1 MKLLFLDRS
10 TLQYKDNAYV
20 SSQFELSLDMVL
32 IKRSTFKVN
41 KTNINCT
48 IGDIVI
54 LKNEVYSYIG
64 ILESIEL
71 NDDYTTTIKSLDFRE
86 IFNLDIPANSYSGDL
101 ADYLYQIITD
111 YFKNSSD
118 EKQNLSYLT
127 VSKETSVSGSLSF
140 ESDNIINMSKIF
152 ELVSKGYGISFETDV
167 TYLRGR
173 ITGII
178 FRIVSVNQGM
188 VMKSDFSSILNV
200 VTNDSTSQLVN
211 KVIYYPRSDNQ
222 VYQSIKTYYLLT
234 TGEITEDSSSEHRY
248 TSVMVKS
255 YIYTDSDYETLETKA
270 RSEMVTSKLDHNI
283 TFTIDMK
290 NKVFIPFENIY
301 LGDYVSFIHKGK
313 TYDSVIT
320 GITFKDSLNY
330 ALITL
335 GEYRVK
341 LTEKIQLLSKNTGSG
356 STSNITITN
365 TDIDGGEFWWD
376 YKK

>member
-1 MKLLFLDRS
+1 MKLIFLDRS

-20 SSQFELSLDMVL
+20 SNQYELALDMVL

-48 IGDIVI
+48 IGDIVV
-54 LKNEVYSYIG
+54 LKTDIYSYIG

-71 NDDYTTTIKSLDFRE
+71 NDDYTTNIKSLDFRE
-86 IFNLDIPANSYSGDL
+86 IFNLDIPAESYTGDL
-101 ADYLYQIITD
+101 ADYIYQIITD
-111 YFKNSSD
+111 YFKNNSD

-152 ELVSKGYGISFETDV
+152 ELVSKGYGISFQTEV

-178 FRIVSVNQGM
+178 FRIVKVNQGM
-188 VMKSDFSSILNV
+188 VIKSDFSSILNV
-200 VTNDSTSQLVN
+200 ETNSSTSQLVN
-211 KVIYYPRSDNQ
+211 KVIFYPRTDNQ
-222 VYQSIKTYYLLT
+222 TYKYVKTFYLLT
-234 TGEITEDSSSEHRY
+234 NGDITENSLSDNRY
-248 TSVMVKS
+248 TSVMAKS
-255 YIYTDSDYETLETKA
+255 FIYTDNDYETLETKA

-290 NKVFIPFENIY
+290 NKVFIPFTNIY

-313 TYDSVIT
+313 TYESVIT
-320 GITFKDSLNY
+320 GITFKDSMNY
-330 ALITL
+330 AKITL

-341 LTEKIQLLSKNTGSG
+341 LTEKIQLLSKNTS
-356 STSNITITN
+356 SRLTSNITITN
-365 TDIDGGEFWWD
+365 TDIDGGEF
-376 YKK
+376 

>member
-20 SSQFELSLDMVL
+20 TNQFELALDMVL

-48 IGDIVI
+48 IGDIVVF
-54 LKNEVYSYIG
+54 KNDVYSYIG

-86 IFNLDIPANSYSGDL
+86 IFNLEIPASSFSGDL
-101 ADYLYQIITD
+101 VEHLYQIITN
-111 YFKNSSD
+111 YFKNNLD

-140 ESDNIINMSKIF
+140 DADNIISMSKLF
-152 ELVSKGYGISFETDV
+152 ELVSKGYGISFSTDV
-167 TYLRGR
+167 TYIRGR

-178 FRIVSVNQGM
+178 FRIVSVNQSM
-188 VMKSDFSSILNV
+188 VIKSDFSSILNIE
-200 VTNDSTSQLVN
+200 TNDSTSQLVN
-211 KVIYYPRSDNQ
+211 KIVFYPRSDNQ
-222 VYQSIKTYYLLT
+222 IHQSIKTYYLLT
-234 TGEITEDSSSEHRY
+234 DSEITEDGSSDFRY
-248 TSVMVKS
+248 TSVMAKS
-255 YIYTDSDYETLETKA
+255 YIYTDNDFETLETKA

-283 TFTIDMK
+283 TFMIDMK

-313 TYDSVIT
+313 TYESVIT

-341 LTEKIQLLSKNTGSG
+341 LTEKIQLLSKNTGSS
-356 STSNITITN
+356 STNTITVTN
-365 TDIDGGEFWWD
+365 TDIDGGEF
-376 YKK
+376 

>member
-20 SSQFELSLDMVL
+20 SNQFELALDMVL
-32 IKRSTFKVN
+32 IKRSIFKVN

-48 IGDIVI
+48 IGDIVVF
-54 LKNEVYSYIG
+54 KNDIYSYIG
-64 ILESIEL
+64 ILESIEI
-71 NDDYTTTIKSLDFRE
+71 NDDYTTNIKSLDFRE
-86 IFNLDIPANSYSGDL
+86 IFNLDIPAESFSGDL
-101 ADYLYQIITD
+101 ADYIQQVITA
-111 YFKNSSD
+111 YFKNNSD
-118 EKQNLSYLT
+118 QKQNLSYLT
-127 VSKETSVSGSLSF
+127 VSKETSVMGSLSF
-140 ESDNIINMSKIF
+140 ESDNIINMSKVF
-152 ELVSKGYGISFETDV
+152 ELVSKGYSLSFDTDV

-173 ITGII
+173 ITGIT

-188 VMKSDFSSILNV
+188 VIKSDFSSILNV
-200 VTNDSTSQLVN
+200 ETNDSTSQLVN
-211 KVIYYPRSDNQ
+211 KVVYYPRSDNQ
-222 VYQSIKTYYLLT
+222 IYQTIKTYYLLT
-234 TGEITEDSSSEHRY
+234 TGEFTDDGSSDDRY
-248 TSVMVKS
+248 NSVMAKS
-255 YIYTDSDYETLETKA
+255 YIYTDNDYETLETKA

-313 TYDSVIT
+313 TYESVIT

-330 ALITL
+330 ATITL

-341 LTEKIQLLSKNTGSG
+341 LTEKIQLLSKNTSSG

-365 TDIDGGEFWWD
+365 TDIDGGEF
-376 YKK
+376 

>member
-20 SSQFELSLDMVL
+20 SNQYELVLDMVL
-32 IKRSTFKVN
+32 IKRSTFQVN

-48 IGDIVI
+48 IGDIII
-54 LKNEVYSYIG
+54 LKSDIYSYIG

-71 NDDYTTTIKSLDFRE
+71 QDEYTTSIKSLDFRE
-86 IFNLDIPANSYSGDL
+86 IFNLDIPATSYNGDL
-101 ADYLYQIITD
+101 ADFLYQIITS
-111 YFKNSSD
+111 YFKNNAD

-127 VSKETSVSGSLSF
+127 ISKETSVSGSLSF

-152 ELVSKGYGISFETDV
+152 ELVSKGYGISYSTDV

-188 VMKSDFSSILNV
+188 VIKSDFSSILNV
-200 VTNDSTSQLVN
+200 ETNDSTSQLVN
-211 KVIYYPRSDNQ
+211 KVVFYPRSDNQ
-222 VYQSIKTYYLLT
+222 IYQTIKTFYLLT
-234 TGEITEDSSSEHRY
+234 NGEITEDSASEYRY

-255 YIYTDSDYETLETKA
+255 YMYTDKEYETLETKA

-283 TFTIDMK
+283 TFMIDMNNNIFEPFK
-290 NKVFIPFENIY
+290 NIN
-301 LGDYVSFIHKGK
+301 LGDYVSFIHKDK

-320 GITFKDSLNY
+320 GIEFRDSMKH
-330 ALITL
+330 ATITL

-341 LTEKIQLLSKNTGSG
+341 LTEKIQLLSKNTGST

-365 TDIDGGEFWWD
+365 SNIDGGE
-376 YKK
+376 Y

>member
-20 SSQFELSLDMVL
+20 SNQFELALDMVL

-54 LKNEVYSYIG
+54 LKNDIYSYIG

-71 NDDYTTTIKSLDFRE
+71 NDDYTTNIKSLDFRE
-86 IFNLDIPANSYSGDL
+86 IFNLDIPATSFTGDL
-101 ADYLYQIITD
+101 ADYLHQIITD
-111 YFKNSSD
+111 YFKHNSD
-118 EKQNLSYLT
+118 QKQNLSYLT

-140 ESDNIINMSKIF
+140 ETDNIINMSRIF
-152 ELVSKGYGISFETDV
+152 ELVSKGYGISFSTNV

-188 VMKSDFSSILNV
+188 VIKSDFSSILNV
-200 VTNDSTSQLVN
+200 ETNDSTSQLVN
-211 KVIYYPRSDNQ
+211 KIVYYPRSDNQ
-222 VYQSIKTYYLLT
+222 IYQIIKTYYLLS
-234 TGEITEDSSSEHRY
+234 TGEITEDGTSDDRY
-248 TSVMVKS
+248 TSVMAKG
-255 YIYTDSDYETLETKA
+255 YIYTDNDYETLETKA

-301 LGDYVSFIHKGK
+301 LGDYVSFIHKRK
-313 TYDSVIT
+313 TYESVIT

-330 ALITL
+330 ATITL

-341 LTEKIQLLSKNTGSG
+341 LTEKIQLLSKNTSGS

-365 TDIDGGEFWWD
+365 TDIDGGEF
-376 YKK
+376 

>member
-20 SSQFELSLDMVL
+20 SNQFELALDMVL

-41 KTNINCT
+41 KTNISCT
-48 IGDIVI
+48 IGDIVV
-54 LKNEVYSYIG
+54 LKNDIYSYIG

-71 NDDYTTTIKSLDFRE
+71 NDDYTTNIKSLDFRE
-86 IFNLDIPANSYSGDL
+86 IFNLDIPATSFTGDL

-111 YFKNSSD
+111 YFKHNSD
-118 EKQNLSYLT
+118 QKQNLSYLT
-127 VSKETSVSGSLSF
+127 VSKETSISGSLSF
-140 ESDNIINMSKIF
+140 ETDNIINMSKIF
-152 ELVSKGYGISFETDV
+152 ELVSKGYGISFSTDV

-173 ITGII
+173 ITGIT

-188 VMKSDFSSILNV
+188 VIKSDFSSILNV
-200 VTNDSTSQLVN
+200 ETNDSTSQLVN
-211 KVIYYPRSDNQ
+211 KVVYYPRSDNQ
-222 VYQSIKTYYLLT
+222 IYQTIKTYYLLT
-234 TGEITEDSSSEHRY
+234 TGEITENGTSDDRY
-248 TSVMVKS
+248 NSVMAKS
-255 YIYTDSDYETLETKA
+255 YIYTDNDYETLETKA

-283 TFTIDMK
+283 AFTIDMK
-290 NKVFIPFENIY
+290 NKVFILFENIH
-301 LGDYVSFIHKGK
+301 LGDYVSFIHKEK
-313 TYDSVIT
+313 TYESVIT

-330 ALITL
+330 ATVTL

-365 TDIDGGEFWWD
+365 TDIDGGEF
-376 YKK
+376 

>member
-20 SSQFELSLDMVL
+20 SNQYELVLDMVL

-41 KTNINCT
+41 KTNLNST

-54 LKNEVYSYIG
+54 LQNDSYSYIG

-71 NDDYTTTIKSLDFRE
+71 IDDYTTSIKSLDFRE
-86 IFNLDIPANSYSGDL
+86 IFNLEIPAVSFSGDL
-101 ADYLYQIITD
+101 ADYLYQIITN
-111 YFKNSSD
+111 YFKDNSD
-118 EKQNLSYLT
+118 VKQNLSYLT
-127 VSKETSVSGSLSF
+127 ISKETSVTGSLSF
-140 ESDNIINMSKIF
+140 DSDNIINMSKIF
-152 ELVSKGYGISFETDV
+152 ELVSKGYGISFDTDV
-167 TYLRGR
+167 VYLRGR
-173 ITGII
+173 ITGIV

-188 VMKSDFSSILNV
+188 VIRSDFSSILNV
-200 VTNDSTSQLVN
+200 ETNDSTSQLVN

-234 TGEITEDSSSEHRY
+234 TGDITEDAHSDDRY

-255 YIYTDSDYETLETKA
+255 YIYTDNDYETLETKA

-283 TFTIDMK
+283 TFMIDMK
-290 NKVFIPFENIY
+290 NKVFIPFVNIQ

-313 TYDSVIT
+313 TYESVIT
-320 GITFKDSLNY
+320 GITFKDSMNY
-330 ALITL
+330 ATITL

-341 LTEKIQLLSKNTGSG
+341 LTEKIQLLSKNTSSG
-356 STSNITITN
+356 TTSNITITN
-365 TDIDGGEFWWD
+365 SDVDGGEF
-376 YKK
+376 

>member
-20 SSQFELSLDMVL
+20 SNQYELALDMVL

-48 IGDIVI
+48 IGDIVV
-54 LKNEVYSYIG
+54 LKSDIYSYIG

-71 NDDYTTTIKSLDFRE
+71 LDDFTTNIKSLDFRE
-86 IFNLDIPANSYSGDL
+86 IFNLDIPAITFSGDV
-101 ADYLYQIITD
+101 ADYLDQIITS
-111 YFKNSSD
+111 YFKNNSD

-127 VSKETSVSGSLSF
+127 ISKETSVSGSLSF

-152 ELVSKGYGISFETDV
+152 ELVSKGYGISFDTDV

-178 FRIVSVNQGM
+178 FRIVNVNQGM
-188 VMKSDFSSILNV
+188 VIKSDFSSILNV
-200 VTNDSTSQLVN
+200 ETNDSTSQLVN
-211 KVIYYPRSDNQ
+211 KVVFYPRSDNQ
-222 VYQSIKTYYLLT
+222 IYHSIKIYYLLT
-234 TGEITEDSSSEHRY
+234 TGEITEDSTSEYRY
-248 TSVMVKS
+248 TSVMAKS
-255 YIYTDSDYETLETKA
+255 YIYTDNDYETLETKA

-283 TFTIDMK
+283 TFMIDMK
-290 NKVFIPFENIY
+290 NKVFIPFSNIY

-313 TYDSVIT
+313 TYESVIT
-320 GITFKDSLNY
+320 GITFKDSMNY
-330 ALITL
+330 AVITL

-341 LTEKIQLLSKNTGSG
+341 LTEKIQLLSKNTSSG

-365 TDIDGGEFWWD
+365 TDIDGGEF
-376 YKK
+376 

>member
-20 SSQFELSLDMVL
+20 SNQFELALDMVL

-48 IGDIVI
+48 IGDIVV
-54 LKNEVYSYIG
+54 LKSDVYSYIG

-71 NDDYTTTIKSLDFRE
+71 NDDFTTNIKSLDFRE
-86 IFNLDIPANSYSGDL
+86 IFNLDIPAESFTGDL

-111 YFKNSSD
+111 YFKNNSD
-118 EKQNLSYLT
+118 NKQNLNYLT
-127 VSKETSVSGSLSF
+127 ISKETSVSGSLSF
-140 ESDNIINMSKIF
+140 DSDKIINMSKIF
-152 ELVSKGYGISFETDV
+152 ELVSKGYGISFQTQV

-173 ITGII
+173 ITSII
-178 FRIVSVNQGM
+178 FHIVSVKEGM
-188 VMKSDFSSILNV
+188 IIKSNFSSILNIE
-200 VTNDSTSQLVN
+200 TNDSTSQLIN
-211 KVIYYPRSDNQ
+211 KVLFYPRSDNQ
-222 VYQSIKTYYLLT
+222 IYNTIKTYYLLT
-234 TGEITEDSSSEHRY
+234 SGEITEDCSSENRY

-255 YIYTDSDYETLETKA
+255 HIYTDNDYETLETKA

-283 TFTIDMK
+283 TFTLDMN
-290 NKVFIPFENIY
+290 NKVFIPFSNIY

-313 TYDSVIT
+313 TYESVVT

-330 ALITL
+330 ALIIL

-341 LTEKIQLLSKNTGSG
+341 LTEKIQLLSKNTSSG

-365 TDIDGGEFWWD
+365 TDIDGGEF
-376 YKK
+376 

>member
-20 SSQFELSLDMVL
+20 SNQFELILDMVL

-48 IGDIVI
+48 IGDIVV
-54 LKNEVYSYIG
+54 LKNDIYSYIG

-71 NDDYTTTIKSLDFRE
+71 NDDYTTNIKSLDFRE
-86 IFNLDIPANSYSGDL
+86 IFNLDIPAISFTGDL
-101 ADYLYQIITD
+101 ADYLYQIIYD
-111 YFKNSSD
+111 HFKNNSD
-118 EKQNLSYLT
+118 EKQNLPYLT
-127 VSKETSVSGSLSF
+127 VSKETSISGSLSF

-152 ELVSKGYGISFETDV
+152 ELVSKGYGLSFDTDV

-173 ITGII
+173 ITGIT
-178 FRIVSVNQGM
+178 FRIFSVNQGM
-188 VMKSDFSSILNV
+188 VIKSDFSSILNV
-200 VTNDSTSQLVN
+200 ETNDSMSQLVN
-211 KVIYYPRSDNQ
+211 KVVYYPRSDNQ
-222 VYQSIKTYYLLT
+222 IYQSIKSFYLLT
-234 TGEITEDSSSEHRY
+234 NGDITEDEMSIYRY
-248 TSVMVKS
+248 KSVMAKS
-255 YIYTDSDYETLETKA
+255 YKYTDNDYETLETKA

-290 NKVFIPFENIY
+290 NKIFIPFTNIY

-341 LTEKIQLLSKNTGSG
+341 LTEKIQLLSKNTSSG

-365 TDIDGGEFWWD
+365 TNIDGGEF
-376 YKK
+376 